1 MLKGLDLFA
10 RLRQN
15 RRLLILLALGVLLLL
30 CMLIAIAIGAVPISP
45 LNIIKMI
52 LDKTG
57 LFHFSTTWQ
66 PSAETILFQI
76 RLPRVVAGALVGSA
90 LASAGVLFQ
99 GMLRNPMADPYII
112 GTSAG
117 AALGA
122 TIVMMLPVSVAFFSF
137 GLVPIAAFF
146 GALGAVLLVYNIA
159 RVGGK
164 TPIVSM
170 LLAGFAVSA
179 MLAAVVFLMVTMSG
193 RTGLLQNVYSFLM
206 GSISVTGWTQIA
218 LIAPLIIG
226 GIVVARFL
234 AFRLNALSLG
244 EEGAAYLGINVERE
258 KLLVLALGSL
268 LTAAAVSIS
277 GLVGFVG
284 LVVPHAVR
292 LVLGPD
298 HRLLLPAAALSGGAF
313 IVLADLFARTVLA
326 PSEIPIGILTAIIG
340 APFFIYLLRH
350 TRREYAF

>member
-1 MLKGLDLFA
+1 MLT
-10 RLRQN
+10 RLKQN
-15 RRLLILLALGVLLLL
+15 RRLLILVALGAFLLFCL
-30 CMLIAIAIGAVPISP
+30 LIAVSLGAVPISP
-45 LNIIKMI
+45 LDIIKMT
-52 LDKTG
+52 LNKTG
-57 LFHFSTTWQ
+57 LFHFTATWQ
-66 PSAETILFQI
+66 SSDETILFLI
-76 RLPRVVAGALVGSA
+76 RLPRVIAGALVGAA

-117 AALGA
+117 AAFGA
-122 TIVMMLPVSVAFFSF
+122 TIAMMLPVSVAFLSF

-146 GALGAVLLVYNIA
+146 GALGAVLLVYNLA
-159 RVGGK
+159 KVGGK

-179 MLAAVVFLMVTMSG
+179 MLAAIVFLMVTLSG

-206 GSISVTGWTQIA
+206 GSISVSGWNQI
-218 LIAPLIIG
+218 IIVAPLIIG
-226 GIVVARFL
+226 AIVAARFL

-244 EEGAAYLGINVERE
+244 EEGAAYLGIDVERD

-277 GLVGFVG
+277 GLIGFVG

-326 PSEIPIGILTAIIG
+326 PSEIPIGIITAIIG

>member
-1 MLKGLDLFA
+1 MLT
-10 RLRQN
+10 RLKQN
-15 RRLLILLALGVLLLL
+15 RRLLILVALGAFLLFCL
-30 CMLIAIAIGAVPISP
+30 LIAVSLGAVPISP
-45 LNIIKMI
+45 LDIIKMT
-52 LDKTG
+52 LNKTG
-57 LFHFSTTWQ
+57 LFHFTATWQ
-66 PSAETILFQI
+66 SSDETILFLI
-76 RLPRVVAGALVGSA
+76 RLPRVIAGSLVGAA

-117 AALGA
+117 AAFGA
-122 TIVMMLPVSVAFFSF
+122 TIAMMLPISVAFLSF
-137 GLVPIAAFF
+137 GLVSIAAFF
-146 GALGAVLLVYNIA
+146 GALGAVLLVYNLA
-159 RVGGK
+159 KVGGK

-179 MLAAVVFLMVTMSG
+179 MLVAIVFLMVTLSG

-206 GSISVTGWTQIA
+206 GSISVSGWNQI
-218 LIAPLIIG
+218 IIVAPLIIG
-226 GIVVARFL
+226 AIVAARFL

-244 EEGAAYLGINVERE
+244 EEGAAYLGIDVERD

-277 GLVGFVG
+277 GLIGFVG

-326 PSEIPIGILTAIIG
+326 PSEIPIGIITAIIG